1 MGVDK
6 SKPMPPV
13 PITTNELPLEIS
25 SPVLKNKI
33 PPKKIKYRKI
43 IKKDKVINFN
53 NIEKFVSEKDPE
65 KAFEYLKLDLDKY
78 EVIYF

>member
-1 MGVDK
+1 MVAILFLTFLFLVWFSNGQQAN
-6 SKPMPPV
+6 
-13 PITTNELPLEIS
+13 TFL
-25 SPVLKNKI
+25 
-33 PPKKIKYRKI
+33 YRKI
-43 IKKDKVINFN
+43 INKDKVINFN